1 MSEEVFTLNSGIQT
15 VISQLVAPQIVYLDF
30 DGAETSY
37 VNRDL
42 DIAVS
47 NVVVDDSGF
56 DTAAITLIVETLNA
70 QFGDDVV
77 FTAELPTGR
86 AFSTVYIGVTSAFDE
101 YGSFLG
107 LAETIDSGNQIHDDN
122 AFVLLD
128 SSANAQMV
136 VSVIAHETEHIV
148 HGMDH
153 GGEGLNRYASDYVV
167 TNSQVVIEKT
177 IGPGTDT
184 LLVENGG
191 IVLSATVQTSA
202 VMTVNNGGLVSNATV
217 NFNGI
222 VTVSGGGKVD
232 NATLNNGSMFIE
244 GGVVSGVFKKGS
256 ASSVS
261 NNFGALVVNA
271 GGEVQSVTISNGGMS
286 IGGTVVSTI
295 LSAGV
300 VHVNGGTANT
310 MTMHN
315 GSMIIYSGGVVSSLV
330 VSRVQVSVLDG
341 GKVENTAVNVG
352 ATLTVSSGA
361 SATGIRW
368 TPFQGKVN
376 VDVGGFATFV

>member
-1 MSEEVFTLNSGIQT
+1 MSEEILTLNLGIQPAEL
-15 VISQLVAPQIVYLDF
+15 QLATQQIVYLDF

-37 VNRDL
+37 HNRDL
-42 DIAVS
+42 NLAIDNLQIE
-47 NVVVDDSGF
+47 DSGF
-56 DTAAITLIVETLNA
+56 ETADITVIVASLNGL
-70 QFGDDVV
+70 FDDVV
-77 FTAELPTGR
+77 FTTELPFDGEY
-86 AFSTVYIGVTSAFDE
+86 STIYIGVTSAFDQ

-128 SSANAQMV
+128 LSATAQMV

-167 TNSQVVIEKT
+167 SSGEVVIAKT

-191 IVLSATVQTSA
+191 LVLSATIQTSA
-202 VMTVNNGGLVSNATV
+202 VMTVNNGGMVSSATV

-222 VTVSGGGKVD
+222 AHVSSGGVVS
-232 NATLNNGSMFIE
+232 NATLNNGSMYI
-244 GGVVSGVFKKGS
+244 GGDVGSVVNS
-256 ASSVS
+256 
-261 NNFGALVVNA
+261 FGALVINA
-271 GGEVQSVTISNGGMS
+271 GGEVQSVTMSNGGMS
-286 IGGTVVSTI
+286 IGGTVVSTT

-310 MTMHN
+310 ITMHN
-315 GSMIIYSGGVVSSLV
+315 GTLMIYSGGVASSLV
-330 VSRVQVSVLDG
+330 ISRGQVSVLDG
-341 GKVENTAVNVG
+341 GKVENTTVYVG
-352 ATLTVSSGA
+352 ATLTVASGA
-361 SATGIRW
+361 SATAILW
-368 TPFQGKVN
+368 TPFQG
-376 VDVGGFATFV
+376 